1 MAIEKT
7 PKLIAQKLA
16 EHLVFRELLKRDV
29 LPYAPAVGAAPGFK
43 VRTPTGRTI
52 DARIEP
58 SIGDGYE
65 RLFQV
70 PGFKPRPELIFL
82 CVEFSC
88 VEFSG
93 DEISCVWVLPSTVF
107 FAYSDPDEERGLREL
122 NLDVK
127 RERYFDETFR
137 EYNFFFRNRW
147 ESITKFD
154 FYSRYMKPLG
164 SPGFA
169 EGWEDFEDE
178 MMALEVL
185 ETREPREESIAFD
198 PLIFSDTAAL

>member
-1 MAIEKT
+1 MAIDN
-7 PKLIAQKLA
+7 PPDPIARRSA
-16 EHLVFRELLKRDV
+16 EHQMFRELLKRGV
-29 LPYAPAVGAAPGFK
+29 LPYVQAAGVAPGFR
-43 VRTPTGRTI
+43 VRTPSGRTI
-52 DARIEP
+52 DVRIEP
-58 SIGDGYE
+58 SICDGDGDE
-65 RLFQV
+65 RRFRV
-70 PGFKPRPELIFL
+70 PCFKPRPELIFL
-82 CVEFSC
+82 C

-127 RERYFDETFR
+127 RERYFDEPFR
-137 EYNFFFRNRW
+137 EYNSFFRNRW

-154 FYSRYMKPLG
+154 SYSRYMKPLK

-169 EGWEDFEDE
+169 EGWEDFEDA
-178 MMALEVL
+178 MMALEVF

-198 PLIFSDTAAL
+198 PLIFSDAATL